1 MPATAVVFAYHD
13 VGARLLP
20 VLLEHGVTVP
30 LVVTHTDHPGE
41 NIWFASVAKLARE
54 RGLDVA
60 TPEDPNTPEF
70 VSRLRAIAPDFIF
83 SFYYR
88 HMLSPAVLA
97 TARRGAFNMHGSLL
111 PKYRGR
117 VPINWAII
125 HGERETGAT
134 LHEMAEKPDAGRI
147 VAHQA
152 VPILDNDLAVDVFGK
167 VVVAATHV
175 LDRALPSILD
185 GTAKL
190 VEQDLAKGSYF
201 GGRKPEDGKIDWTKS
216 GKQIHD
222 LIRAVAPPYPGAFTT
237 LGGQTVRLL
246 RSTLARGEPARP
258 GTTGLVTHA
267 NGRLL
272 AFGADG
278 VATEILELEYNG
290 QRLTPQAFCDR
301 IVGSEPFL
309 QKGL

>member
-20 VLLEHGVTVP
+20 VLLEHGVKVP
-30 LVVTHTDHPGE
+30 LVVTHTDQPGE

-54 RGLDVA
+54 RGLEVA

-70 VSRLRAIAPDFIF
+70 VERLRAIAPDFLF

-88 HMLSPAVLA
+88 QMLSPAMLA

-125 HGERETGAT
+125 NGERQTGVT
-134 LHEMAEKPDAGRI
+134 LHEMVAKPDAGRI
-147 VAHQA
+147 VAQQT
-152 VPILDNDLAVDVFGK
+152 VPILDNDLAVEIFGK

-175 LDRALPSILD
+175 LDRVLPSILD
-185 GTAKL
+185 GTVKL
-190 VEQDLAKGSYF
+190 VEQDLSKGSYC
-201 GGRKPEDGKIDWTKS
+201 GGRKAEDGRIDWTKT

-237 LGGQTVRLL
+237 VGGKTLRIL
-246 RSTLARGEPARP
+246 RSTFARGEPARP
-258 GTTGLVTHA
+258 GTSGLVTHP
-267 NGRLL
+267 NGKLL

-278 VATEILELEYNG
+278 MAAEILELEYDG
-290 QRLTPQAFCDR
+290 QRLTPQAFCDK
-301 IVGSEPFL
+301 IGPGMETPS
-309 QKGL
+309 